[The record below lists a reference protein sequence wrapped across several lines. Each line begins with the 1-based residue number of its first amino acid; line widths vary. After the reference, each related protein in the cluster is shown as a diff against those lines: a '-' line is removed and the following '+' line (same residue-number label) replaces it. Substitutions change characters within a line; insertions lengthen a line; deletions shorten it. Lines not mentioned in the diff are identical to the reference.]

1 MTAVTGHVYVMYD
14 NDLKPQAKG
23 GLPIVCVSVPGVNL
37 QKSTDD
43 GKHFTNV
50 IPITNQVIL
59 KQDTKKEL
67 VYRIRRILH
76 HAFLRFQT
84 FGCQVPVLCAIGC
97 GVFASRIAEVPSL
110 YAAAMAHLLS
120 KHNYNFRA
128 VVIPLMTPSDY
139 KDFRNA
145 FKNAPIPH
153 CPVLLMLSRS
163 MIHIA
168 DRLARNNICAGIL
181 NPSDPLAVRA
191 GYLGMYFERD
201 PVSPDRQGARRRQW
215 PHRRGGARGAANHT
229 PLASQ
234 GLQPRTVH
242 ERRRSLRPSG
252 DT

>member
-1 MTAVTGHVYVMYD
+1 MLKLEESSIAQMTAVTGHVYVMYD

-43 GKHFTNV
+43 GKYFTNV
-50 IPITNQVIL
+50 IPITKQVIL

-153 CPVLLMLSRS
+153 CLVLLMLSRS
-163 MIHIA
+163 MIHNA

-181 NPSDPLAVRA
+181 NGTPYLQTDRAPAADNGHIAVEELVALQTTLLLHHR
-191 GYLGMYFERD
+191 GSNPELYTNEK
-201 PVSPDRQGARRRQW
+201 DRFDR
-215 PHRRGGARGAANHT
+215 
-229 PLASQ
+229 
-234 GLQPRTVH
+234 VVIH
-242 ERRRSLRPSG
+242 EE
-252 DT
+252 DIQD